1 MKFHIESLQLWLKS
15 KQRRFLTFLPNKVN
29 VITGESHTGK
39 TAILDIVDYCMF
51 ASEHGISE
59 SIINENV
66 AWYGLRIHVN
76 DKVYLLA
83 RRAPDGKL
91 ASLDY
96 YFSSTGELPE
106 AEPSRNISESAL
118 KKLLSA
124 DFGLDQDVKIP
135 FGGRT
140 LRANSRVSLRY
151 FLLFN
156 TISQDI
162 ITHSDQFF
170 DKQNQAR
177 YQEALPR
184 IFDIAVGIDTVE
196 NILKREKR
204 AELERKLVRQEN
216 LAAKTEERREQ
227 FNAQLAETIARAKG
241 YGLVDDY
248 TAPDASIDALK
259 RMVTER
265 ESGPDRYVSAQYE
278 EISSQIYRVSRKIR
292 GLHRFKTEFAKHKTT
307 LKETGDSLQ
316 PVAYLLNNFEETV
329 RTSVFDDILQNL
341 SQGLQEIKNATARNT
356 PLDSNISDIIKD
368 LESQREKL
376 EKDLAALP
384 VEMES
389 FENDKD
395 KYIFIGETKAKLE
408 LYSDPQS
415 DKAPD
420 NSELIARLEAE
431 IGDLTVAPVEDRK
444 ELFTKALDEAIQD
457 YITLTKAALGN
468 YGDYRSAFNYSEKKL
483 HLRKPRTTSTENVG
497 SSSNHMFLH
506 LFLFLGLHE
515 LIMRNGGVHVA
526 PFLIIDQFSRP
537 YWGEDDRKEGRGEK
551 DGEGEKD
558 VDESDVAKVK
568 LALQLLDHFITTANE
583 MGKEFQM
590 IVFEHINPRY
600 WDGLENVHLVEVFR
614 DGKALIPVTSA

>member
-15 KQRRFLTFLPNKVN
+15 KQRRFVTFLPNKVN

-39 TAILDIVDYCMF
+39 TAILDIVDYCLF

-76 DKVYLLA
+76 DKIYLLA
-83 RRAPDGKL
+83 RRAPEGKEV
-91 ASLDY
+91 SPDY
-96 YFSSTGELPE
+96 YFSSTGELSE
-106 AEPSRNISESAL
+106 SEPIPNISESVL

-170 DKQNQAR
+170 DKQNKPR

-216 LAAKTEERREQ
+216 LAAKTEQKREQ
-227 FNAQLAETIARAKG
+227 FNAQLAETVARAKG
-241 YGLVDDY
+241 YGLVADN
-248 TAPDASIDALK
+248 TAPDAAIDALK
-259 RMVTER
+259 QMVTER
-265 ESGPDRYVSAQYE
+265 ESGAGRYVSAQYE
-278 EISSQIYRVSRKIR
+278 EISSQIYGVSRKIR
-292 GLHRFKTEFAKHKTT
+292 GLHRFTTEFAKHKAT

-316 PVAYLLNNFEETV
+316 PVAYLLKNFEETV
-329 RTSVFDDILQNL
+329 QTSVFDDILQKL
-341 SQGLQEIKNATARNT
+341 SQGLEEIKNATARNT
-356 PLDSNISDIIKD
+356 PLDSNVSEIIKD
-368 LESQREKL
+368 LKSQREKL
-376 EKDLAALP
+376 EKDLHALP
-384 VEMES
+384 VEIES

-420 NSELIARLEAE
+420 NSELIASLEAE
-431 IGDLTVAPVEDRK
+431 IRDLTVTPVEDRK

-483 HLRKPRTTSTENVG
+483 HLRKRRTTTTENVG

-506 LFLFLGLHE
+506 LFLFLGLHD
-515 LIMRNGGVHVA
+515 LIMRNNGSHVA

-537 YWGEDDRKEGRGEK
+537 YWGDDDQKSGAK
-551 DGEGEKD
+551 KKD

-568 LALQLLDHFITTANE
+568 LALNLLDQFITTANG
-583 MGKEFQM
+583 MGKQFQM

-600 WDGLENVHLVEVFR
+600 WGGLENVHLVEVFR
-614 DGKALIPVTSA
+614 DGNALIPVTSAQ

>member
-15 KQRRFLTFLPNKVN
+15 KQRRFVTFLPNKVN

-66 AWYGLRIHVN
+66 AWYGLHIHVN
-76 DKVYLLA
+76 DKIYLLA
-83 RRAPDGKL
+83 RRAPEGKVV
-91 ASLDY
+91 SPDY
-96 YFSSTGELPE
+96 YLSSTGELPE
-106 AEPSRNISESAL
+106 SEPIPNISESVL

-170 DKQNQAR
+170 DKQNKPR

-216 LAAKTEERREQ
+216 LAAKTEQKREQ
-227 FNAQLAETIARAKG
+227 FNAQLAETVARAKG
-241 YGLVDDY
+241 YGLVADN
-248 TAPDASIDALK
+248 TAPDATIDALK
-259 RMVTER
+259 QMVTER
-265 ESGPDRYVSAQYE
+265 ESGAGRYVSAQYE

-292 GLHRFKTEFAKHKTT
+292 GLHRFTTEFAKHKAT

-316 PVAYLLNNFEETV
+316 PVAYLLKNFEETV
-329 RTSVFDDILQNL
+329 QTSVFDDILQNL
-341 SQGLQEIKNATARNT
+341 SQGLEEIKHATARNT
-356 PLDSNISDIIKD
+356 PLDSNISEIIKD

-376 EKDLAALP
+376 EKDLHALP

-389 FENDKD
+389 FENDKE

-420 NSELIARLEAE
+420 NSELIANLEAE

-483 HLRKPRTTSTENVG
+483 HLRKPRTTTTENVG

-515 LIMRNGGVHVA
+515 LIMRNEGDHVA

-537 YWGEDDRKEGRGEK
+537 YWGEDDEK
-551 DGEGEKD
+551 DGKGEQD
-558 VDESDVAKVK
+558 VDESDVAKVR
-568 LALQLLDHFITTANE
+568 LALGLLDQFITTAND

-600 WDGLENVHLVEVFR
+600 WDGLKNVHLVEIFR
-614 DGKALIPVTSA
+614 DGNALIPVASG

>member
-1 MKFHIESLQLWLKS
+1 MKFYIESLHLWLHS
-15 KQRRFLTFLPNKVN
+15 GQRRSVTFLPNKVN

-51 ASEHGISE
+51 ASKHRISE

-66 AWYGLRIHVN
+66 LWYGLRIHVN
-76 DKVYLLA
+76 DKVYTLA
-83 RRAPDGKL
+83 RRAPVGT
-91 ASLDY
+91 SPSSDY
-96 YFSSTGELPE
+96 YFSSIGEVPDT
-106 AEPSRNISESAL
+106 APSASISESVL
-118 KKLLSA
+118 KKQLSA
-124 DFGLDQDVKIP
+124 DFGIDQDVKIP

-140 LRANSRVSLRY
+140 LKTGSRVSLRY

-170 DKQNQAR
+170 DKQNDSR

-204 AELERKLVRQEN
+204 AELERSLTRLQKVSDKTQEN
-216 LAAKTEERREQ
+216 RDQ
-227 FNAQLAETIARAKG
+227 FNAQLAETVARAKG
-241 YGLVDDY
+241 YGLVADD
-248 TAPDASIDALK
+248 TDIQASVAALK

-265 ESGPDRYVSAQYE
+265 ESGPDLHVSAQYE

-292 GLHRFKTEFAKHKTT
+292 GLRRFASEYGNHKAT
-307 LKETGDSLQ
+307 LKETADSLQ
-316 PVAYLLNNFEETV
+316 PVEYLMRNFEETV
-329 RTSVFDDILQNL
+329 RTSVFDDIVRKL
-341 SQGLQEIKNATARNT
+341 SDGLQQIKDATAKKT
-356 PLDSNISDIIKD
+356 PLDSNISEIIKA
-368 LESQREKL
+368 LESQRQKL
-376 EKDLAALP
+376 EKDLQALP
-384 VEMES
+384 GEMDS
-389 FENDKD
+389 FETDKD

-408 LYSDPQS
+408 LYSDS
-415 DKAPD
+415 ETEKAPD
-420 NSELIARLEAE
+420 NSEAIANLEAQIE
-431 IGDLTVAPVEDRK
+431 DLAVSPVDDRK

-457 YITLTKAALGN
+457 YISLTKAALGN

-483 HLRKPRTTSTENVG
+483 HLRKPRTASTENVG

-515 LIMRNGGVHVA
+515 LIMRNDGIHVA

-537 YWGEDDRKEGRGEK
+537 YWGENDEK
-551 DGEGEKD
+551 GGAEKD

-568 LALQLLDHFITTANE
+568 LALNLLDQFITTAND

-600 WDGLENVHLVEVFR
+600 WDGLENVHLVEIFR
-614 DGKALIPVTSA
+614 DGNALIPISRND

>member
-1 MKFHIESLQLWLKS
+1 MKFYIESLYLWLNTE
-15 KQRRFLTFLPNKVN
+15 QRRSVRFLPNKVN
-29 VITGESHTGK
+29 VITGDSHTGK

-51 ASEHGISE
+51 ASKHRISE

-76 DKVYLLA
+76 DKVYTLA
-83 RRAPDGKL
+83 RRAPAGKTT
-91 ASLDY
+91 SSDY
-96 YFSSTGELPE
+96 YFSSIGEVPDSV
-106 AEPSRNISESAL
+106 PIPNISESVL
-118 KKLLSA
+118 KKQLSA
-124 DFGLDQDVKIP
+124 DFGIDQDVKIP

-140 LRANSRVSLRY
+140 LQTGSRVSLRY

-170 DKQNQAR
+170 DKQNEPR

-204 AELERKLVRQEN
+204 TELERSLARLEKLT
-216 LAAKTEERREQ
+216 AKTQEKRDQ
-227 FNAQLAETIARAKG
+227 FNAQLAETVARAKG
-241 YGLVDDY
+241 YGLVADNTD
-248 TAPDASIDALK
+248 ADASVTALK

-265 ESGPDRYVSAQYE
+265 ESGPDLYVSAQYE
-278 EISSQIYRVSRKIR
+278 EISSQLYRVSRKIR
-292 GLHRFKTEFAKHKTT
+292 GLRKFASEYGNHKVT
-307 LKETGDSLQ
+307 LKETADSLQ
-316 PVAYLLNNFEETV
+316 PVEYLMRNYEETV
-329 RTSVFDDILQNL
+329 RTSVFEDILRNL
-341 SQGLQEIKNATARNT
+341 SEGLQQIKDATARKT
-356 PLDSNISDIIKD
+356 PLDSNISEIIKA

-376 EKDLAALP
+376 EKDLQALP
-384 VEMES
+384 AEMES
-389 FENDKD
+389 FETDKD

-408 LYSDPQS
+408 LYGDLESE
-415 DKAPD
+415 KVTD
-420 NSELIARLEAE
+420 NSELIANLTAE
-431 IGDLTVAPVEDRK
+431 IEDLAVSPVNDRQ
-444 ELFTKALDEAIQD
+444 ELFNSALDEAIQD
-457 YITLTKAALGN
+457 YISLTKAALGN
-468 YGDYRSAFNYSEKKL
+468 YGEYRSAFNYSEKKL
-483 HLRKPRTTSTENVG
+483 HLRKPRTASTENVG

-515 LIMRNGGVHVA
+515 LVMRNDGIHVA

-537 YWGEDDRKEGRGEK
+537 YWGEDDRK

-558 VDESDVAKVK
+558 VDQSDVAKVK
-568 LALQLLDHFITTANE
+568 LALELLDQFISTANE

-600 WDGLENVHLVEVFR
+600 WDGLKNVHLVEIFR
-614 DGKALIPVTSA
+614 DGNALIPVSRAD